1 MSQEGAFSSS
11 APPWAPAAFVSEGGD
26 GGGSAGSPALQQQ
39 SRKAEKGDEEARVS
53 SQKPVKDRKSPTV
66 NTGTCRVPLWRLQ
79 VLQKVT

>member
-39 SRKAEKGDEEARVS
+39 SRKAEKGDEEARVAVRN
-53 SQKPVKDRKSPTV
+53 Q
-66 NTGTCRVPLWRLQ
+66 
-79 VLQKVT
+79 